1 MVNLEEYNKL
11 NWCDLTLE
19 QKQKYIQL
27 YFEKYT
33 SQNTLRL
40 PKSEL
45 IKIKVNSFNG
55 IKSNYVA
62 REIKHNYIHNK
73 CLTCGNQFEL
83 NHSQIMKLRKDI
95 TKPIFCSK
103 QCASTYTTKQWHIQK
118 EANNDFK
125 WKQKVSNTLKLRE
138 KTLSD
143 DEKAAKYNTLNFY
156 WKDLTQ
162 KQRSEKAV
170 KAATK
175 NHINGISKIEYE
187 VKELLDMHHIIY
199 KHQYYINGLV
209 FDFAIYKDNLLT
221 LVELN
226 GQYWHNKRPFKNTQE
241 DILEY
246 NKLLKM
252 SVQRQQIARKWRYID
267 VEKVNY
273 CIENNIN
280 YITIYFDRN
289 SAQEVYNNIMLNI
302 NNGYINI
309 QLNDVG
315 IG

>member
-83 NHSQIMKLRKDI
+83 NHRQIMKLRKDI

-187 VKELLDMHHIIY
+187 VKELLDKNNIQN
-199 KHQYYINGLV
+199 KHQHYESGLA
-209 FDFAIYKDNLLT
+209 FDFIVYKNNIST

-226 GQYWHNKRPFKNTQE
+226 GVYWHNKGPFKNTKE
-241 DILEY
+241 NIDEY
-246 NKLLKM
+246 NKLIKM
-252 SVQRQQIARKWRYID
+252 SAQRQQIARKWRYID

-273 CIENNIN
+273 CKENDKNF
-280 YITIYFDRN
+280 ITIYFDRHN
-289 SAQEVYNNIMLNI
+289 AYEIYNAII
-302 NNGYINI
+302 NNLGNGYINI
-309 QLNDVG
+309 QLK
-315 IG
+315 

>member
-83 NHSQIMKLRKDI
+83 NHRQIMKLRKDI

-187 VKELLDMHHIIY
+187 VKELLDKNNIQN
-199 KHQYYINGLV
+199 KHQHYESGLA
-209 FDFAIYKDNLLT
+209 FDFIVYKNNIST

-226 GQYWHNKRPFKNTQE
+226 GVYWHNKGSFKNTKE
-241 DILEY
+241 NIDEY
-246 NKLLKM
+246 NKLIKM
-252 SVQRQQIARKWRYID
+252 SAQRQQIARKWRYID

-273 CIENNIN
+273 CKENDKNF
-280 YITIYFDRN
+280 ITIYFDRHN
-289 SAQEVYNNIMLNI
+289 AYEIYNAII
-302 NNGYINI
+302 NNLGNGYINI
-309 QLNDVG
+309 QLK
-315 IG
+315 

>member
-1 MVNLEEYNKL
+1 MNLEEYNKL
-11 NWCDLTLE
+11 NWCDLTFK
-19 QKQKYIQL
+19 QKQDYIQL
-27 YFEKYT
+27 YFNKYT

-40 PKSEL
+40 SKSQL
-45 IKIKVNSFNG
+45 TQIKVNSLNG
-55 IKSNYVA
+55 IKSNYTVNK
-62 REIKHNYIHNK
+62 IKHNYINNICK
-73 CLTCGNQFEL
+73 TCGKQFEL
-83 NHSQIMKLRKDI
+83 NHSQMMKLRKDI

-103 QCASTYTTKQWHIQK
+103 QCASTYTTKQWHIKK

-170 KAATK
+170 KSATK

-187 VKELLDMHHIIY
+187 VKGLLDKNNIQN
-199 KHQYYINGLV
+199 KHQYYINGLI

>member
-73 CLTCGNQFEL
+73 CLTCDNQFEL
-83 NHSQIMKLRKDI
+83 NHRQIMKLRKDI

-187 VKELLDMHHIIY
+187 VKELLDKNNIQN
-199 KHQYYINGLV
+199 KHQHYESGLA
-209 FDFAIYKDNLLT
+209 FDFIVYKNNIST

-226 GQYWHNKRPFKNTQE
+226 GVYWHNKGPFKNTKE
-241 DILEY
+241 NIDEY
-246 NKLLKM
+246 NKLIKM
-252 SVQRQQIARKWRYID
+252 SAQRQQIARKWRYID

-273 CIENNIN
+273 CKENDKNF
-280 YITIYFDRN
+280 ITIYFDRHN
-289 SAQEVYNNIMLNI
+289 AYEIYNAII
-302 NNGYINI
+302 NNLGNGYINI
-309 QLNDVG
+309 QLK
-315 IG
+315 

>member
-1 MVNLEEYNKL
+1 MNLEEYNKL
-11 NWCDLTLE
+11 NWCDLTFK
-19 QKQKYIQL
+19 QKQDYIQL
-27 YFEKYT
+27 YFNKYT

-40 PKSEL
+40 SKSQL
-45 IKIKVNSFNG
+45 TQIKVNSLNG
-55 IKSNYVA
+55 IKSDYIAN
-62 REIKHNYIHNK
+62 EIKHNYINNK

-125 WKQKVSNTLKLRE
+125 WKDKISKTLKDKE
-138 KTLSD
+138 IKLSD
-143 DEKAAKYNTLNFY
+143 DERIKRGKRLNSY
-156 WKDLTQ
+156 WKQLSPT
-162 KQRSEKAV
+162 QRSEKAV

-187 VKELLDMHHIIY
+187 VKELLDKNNIQN
-199 KHQYYINGLV
+199 KHQYYINGLI

-289 SAQEVYNNIMLNI
+289 SAQEIYSNIMLNI